1 MNVKE
6 NEMYRGEL
14 LLFLET
20 GLEIKK
26 FFKENEM
33 YINYLWC
40 FRNRKERFRS
50 AKM

>member
-1 MNVKE
+1 MKCT
-6 NEMYRGEL
+6 EMQ
-14 LLFLET
+14 FLET
-20 GLEIKK
+20 GLEIKQ

-33 YINYLWC
+33 YINYMYLWR